1 MAAAPISLGLP
12 KRSERSAMI
21 KVVDI
26 DLWMGGETFERM
38 EGGTVERLEGGTF
51 GQLFAMM
58 G

>member
-1 MAAAPISLGLP
+1 MAAAPISLGLS
-12 KRSERSAMI
+12 KRSEGSSMI

-26 DLWMGGETFERM
+26 DLRMEGATFERM
-38 EGGTVERLEGGTF
+38 EGGTF